1 MRCNNKQKLYYNMAK
16 IYSQKKLVINTMKPK
31 KETISFLLN
40 YSKALSVIKVN
51 DISFEIIAN

>member
-1 MRCNNKQKLYYNMAK
+1 MAK
-16 IYSQKKLVINTMKPK
+16 IYSQKKLVINKMKPQ

-51 DISFEIIAN
+51 NKSFEIIAN